1 MKTHLKNPDE
11 LELRIAHLETR
22 LENMLQLA
30 KVLKVDDAKNLLD
43 VEIRDMEL
51 KGVPYLTRRAGEN
64 GKTYWVPE
72 VGEVGLLLS
81 PAGDVGNA
89 VFLPSLNYKDAEAPE
104 SDSNIMLRIF
114 RDGVEEKYDGND
126 DTYMLGVGRA
136 TRTTKKDGK
145 IEDAT
150 GTSKLTLETSSAT
163 LTGSKTA
170 KISISATGISIELSP
185 AVKIALGPTGVTI
198 TAPTTNVLGVFQ
210 VGGVPLMVP

>member
-1 MKTHLKNPDE
+1 MKTLAE
-11 LELRIAHLETR
+11 LTLRVAGLETR

-30 KVLKVDDAKNLLD
+30 KVLTVDDTTNLLD
-43 VEIRDMEL
+43 IEIRGVEL
-51 KGVPYLTRRAGEN
+51 KGVPYLTWRAGEN

-89 VFLPSLNYKDAEAPE
+89 VFLPALNYQDAEAPE
-104 SDSNIMLRIF
+104 SDSNIILRIF
-114 RDGVEEKYDGND
+114 KDGVEEKYDGND
-126 DTYMLGVGRA
+126 DIHLLSIGSRA
-136 TRTTKKDGK
+136 TRKTEKTGK
-145 IEDAT
+145 IEDKT
-150 GTSKLTLETSSAT
+150 GTAKLALEAGKAELAGTPA
-163 LTGSKTA
+163 A
-170 KISISATGISIELSP
+170 KITISSTGLSIELSP